1 MTNKEKINYLVTPP
15 PPNVSLIGYY
25 YDLLEK
31 VGKIVFNYRDFMTTS
46 PINCD
51 EELKRLPDADY
62 ELCCALL
69 TMLFREDHFVQYGC
83 FDGRYINGD
92 VQKIINRMVFLLE
105 HPKI

>member
-51 EELKRLPDADY
+51 EELK
-62 ELCCALL
+62 
-69 TMLFREDHFVQYGC
+69 
-83 FDGRYINGD
+83 
-92 VQKIINRMVFLLE
+92 
-105 HPKI
+105 